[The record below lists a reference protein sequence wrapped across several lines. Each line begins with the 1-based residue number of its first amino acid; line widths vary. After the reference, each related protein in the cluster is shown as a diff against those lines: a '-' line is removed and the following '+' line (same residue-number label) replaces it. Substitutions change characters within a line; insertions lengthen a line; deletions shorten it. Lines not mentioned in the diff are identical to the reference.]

1 MSNVKKEHYVPR
13 CYLKN
18 FANKNKRI
26 HVFDKRLGG
35 CRNQKITEIAAEN
48 HFYDMDINELV
59 NMKEFST
66 SKRKELKI
74 ELMKTLNAT
83 TWEEAVARF
92 DTQYMEKRMSV
103 MEYNFEKF
111 LKKIIDDVRSGNTIS
126 LSDEEKKEMSWYIA
140 IQYQRTQTIRN
151 DFEDMIMGT
160 IDILAKKESSF
171 EGQIML
177 ENESYNILKKYIK
190 CLHLM
195 TMLDGTT
202 TQVIANIL
210 YSHVWTF
217 HVNKTNIPFYTSDS
231 PVVPIPHHF
240 NHYMSYSGLESPGIE
255 VVFPISSNIL
265 LSMYDKNDERNKN
278 KIDKETD
285 FITEE
290 DYVKFYNKHQTDYS
304 NRCIFSINDD
314 FKAIEELF
322 NKYPE
327 LKERKPHITVH

>member
-26 HVFDKRLGG
+26 YVFDKRLGR

-48 HFYDMDINELV
+48 HFYDTDINELV
-59 NMKEFST
+59 NIKEFST
-66 SKRKELKI
+66 SERKELKTK
-74 ELMKTLNAT
+74 LMRTLNARN
-83 TWEEAVARF
+83 WEEAVARF
-92 DTQYMEKRMSV
+92 DTQYIEKRMSV
-103 MEYNFEKF
+103 MEYHFEKF
-111 LKKIIDDVRSGNTIS
+111 LKKIIDDVRSWNAVS
-126 LSDEEKKEMSWYIA
+126 LSDKEKKEMSLCIA

-160 IDILAKKESSF
+160 INVLAKKESSF
-171 EGQIML
+171 EGKIML
-177 ENESYNILKKYIK
+177 EKESYNILKKYIK

-195 TMLDGTT
+195 TMSDGTT
-202 TQVIANIL
+202 ITEIANIL
-210 YSHVWTF
+210 YNHVWTF

-231 PVVPIPHHF
+231 PVVPIPHYF
-240 NHYMSYSGLESPGIE
+240 NPYISYSGLESPGIE

-290 DYVKFYNKHQTDYS
+290 DYVKFYNAYQTDYS
-304 NRCIFSINDD
+304 NRCVFSINDG
-314 FKAIEELF
+314 FEAIEELF
-322 NKYPE
+322 NKHPE

>member
-26 HVFDKRLGG
+26 YVFDKRLGR

-59 NMKEFST
+59 NMKEFDAL
-66 SKRKELKI
+66 KRKELKT
-74 ELMKTLNAT
+74 ELMKNLNAK
-83 TWEEAVARF
+83 TWEEAVAKF
-92 DTQYMEKRMSV
+92 DTQYMEKHMSGI
-103 MEYNFEKF
+103 EYHFEKL
-111 LKKIIDDVRSGNTIS
+111 LKKIIDDVRSGNVVS
-126 LSDEEKKEMSWYIA
+126 LSDEEKIEMSLYIA

-151 DFEDMIMGT
+151 DFEEMIMGT
-160 IDILAKKESSF
+160 INVLANKESPF

-195 TMLDGTT
+195 TMSDGTT
-202 TQVIANIL
+202 ITEIANIL
-210 YSHVWTF
+210 YNHIWTF

-231 PVVPIPHHF
+231 PVVPIPHYS

-265 LSMYDKNDERNKN
+265 LSMHDKNDERNKN

-285 FITEE
+285 FMTEE
-290 DYVKFYNKHQTDYS
+290 DYVKFYNDYQVSYS
-304 NRCIFSINDD
+304 NRCVFSVSDD
-314 FKAIEELF
+314 FKTLEQLF
-322 NKYPE
+322 SKHSE
-327 LKERKPHITVH
+327 LKKSQPHITVH

>member
-1 MSNVKKEHYVPR
+1 M
-13 CYLKN
+13 
-18 FANKNKRI
+18 
-26 HVFDKRLGG
+26 
-35 CRNQKITEIAAEN
+35 
-48 HFYDMDINELV
+48 
-59 NMKEFST
+59 
-66 SKRKELKI
+66 
-74 ELMKTLNAT
+74 
-83 TWEEAVARF
+83 
-92 DTQYMEKRMSV
+92 
-103 MEYNFEKF
+103 
-111 LKKIIDDVRSGNTIS
+111 
-126 LSDEEKKEMSWYIA
+126 
-140 IQYQRTQTIRN
+140 
-151 DFEDMIMGT
+151 
-160 IDILAKKESSF
+160 
-171 EGQIML
+171 
-177 ENESYNILKKYIK
+177 
-190 CLHLM
+190 
-195 TMLDGTT
+195 DGTT
-202 TQVIANIL
+202 TQGIANIL